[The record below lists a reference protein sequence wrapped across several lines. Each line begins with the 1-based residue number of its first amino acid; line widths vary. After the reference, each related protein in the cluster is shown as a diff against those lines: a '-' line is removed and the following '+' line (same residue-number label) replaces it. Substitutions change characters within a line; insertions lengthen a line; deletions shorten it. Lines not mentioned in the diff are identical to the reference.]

1 MAGGIYLGSFA
12 GGLFSGA
19 QSIFSLYKEYQG
31 VRRQVK
37 LDEYDEQRR
46 LAREEDEKKRL
57 AGTGASKVP
66 GTQDFTRAP
75 GTTALPAPTPAP
87 TPTAAPEAKPD
98 ILTRPPE
105 PAYPPA
111 PLTEGDIAPS
121 FRGQNRS
128 AAGTENDPWITGG
141 GYPRTPMV
149 GGVPRALYPWDP
161 YNPVGTQT
169 LHPQET
175 SQADVDRALAEHQA
189 RRAMARDPAYGPT
202 QPQPTGPAQMPDRA
216 ALGYARQF
224 NAPSPG
230 VQSDVDAHG
239 AVPDP
244 TRTPPWPMTPTNRPV
259 GATVGAGGGP
269 SAITN
274 QPVGASLQPV
284 PAPPSVMAPTNEP
297 IPSRQPGGPYTPPP
311 QQDPRVPSYT
321 MPQPAVPPADV
332 AQPYQPPPPVMAPG
346 TEPIPS
352 RQPGGFISPPQQQ
365 DPRGLPPPQPYS
377 PAQATPPTSVPPP
390 APSPA
395 TPMGGASSLGGRILS
410 MINPMGS
417 AQAAEITPARPVGQG
432 DPNAPAPTPTQS
444 AYGQPPAPAPAQ
456 PTGITPAQPP
466 TVDKNPP
473 THPPPAPVAVAGTGG
488 KVLQSEGTPPALA
501 PPVDMSHYNNTKTR
515 YPERL
520 AMVERAIAAEGAQGI
535 VSPEFMLA
543 TIGRENAGWNNA
555 ISHGTSAAGYTS
567 SAKGLV
573 QIIDG
578 TRRSIDPRGELDWRD
593 PEQNIRLG
601 VRLYKTQALDQGL
614 GSDTLQNAMV
624 YRGGYDF
631 LNGVAK
637 HGFDGYAAQGPEQK
651 SQVVDMMKMFPGS
664 KLADIPITAVSGNHK
679 NYDAVALYQRAQAEG
694 PDGLLRGLVETGPA
708 GLGMSDRWRAAQSA
722 LESYLIISGH
732 PEQAG
737 MAGEWVAQMSQ
748 QGTVSNLIAADQAIM
763 SKDPQTAIGYLAKAH
778 AFFPDGTYARFGAD
792 NKGNIWAYRLSDR
805 NGTPVGQPFQ
815 VTHEDIAKQIIG
827 LQNPV
832 TYVKTLQAHQKENA
846 KMELDRAHTEYY
858 KQLPG
863 IKEEQVRAG
872 IEKEHLRQQ
881 GIRERTEQAERHQ
894 QETAALRAE
903 RNTALEA
910 DVEKAYPPSE
920 RPKDAPEGE
929 YERAADIY
937 RQIRK
942 VPSQGGGDM
951 SQASAKMYAD
961 GLAAGKYDLALMAT
975 QPGKPPV
982 YAVRDK
988 QGKNVGTAPLSYEQ
1002 GELIKPL
1009 LGLAGSAPLQG
1020 APNVAPPV
1028 PSPAPAL
1035 TPAKPPPPMNTN
1047 APSVPLTDPMGNMS
1061 ALPRQGLSRAA

>member
-1 MAGGIYLGSFA
+1 
-12 GGLFSGA
+12 
-19 QSIFSLYKEYQG
+19 
-31 VRRQVK
+31 
-37 LDEYDEQRR
+37 
-46 LAREEDEKKRL
+46 
-57 AGTGASKVP
+57 
-66 GTQDFTRAP
+66 
-75 GTTALPAPTPAP
+75 
-87 TPTAAPEAKPD
+87 
-98 ILTRPPE
+98 
-105 PAYPPA
+105 
-111 PLTEGDIAPS
+111 
-121 FRGQNRS
+121 
-128 AAGTENDPWITGG
+128 
-141 GYPRTPMV
+141 
-149 GGVPRALYPWDP
+149 
-161 YNPVGTQT
+161 
-169 LHPQET
+169 
-175 SQADVDRALAEHQA
+175 
-189 RRAMARDPAYGPT
+189 
-202 QPQPTGPAQMPDRA
+202 
-216 ALGYARQF
+216 
-224 NAPSPG
+224 
-230 VQSDVDAHG
+230 
-239 AVPDP
+239 
-244 TRTPPWPMTPTNRPV
+244 
-259 GATVGAGGGP
+259 
-269 SAITN
+269 
-274 QPVGASLQPV
+274 
-284 PAPPSVMAPTNEP
+284 
-297 IPSRQPGGPYTPPP
+297 
-311 QQDPRVPSYT
+311 
-321 MPQPAVPPADV
+321 
-332 AQPYQPPPPVMAPG
+332 
-346 TEPIPS
+346 
-352 RQPGGFISPPQQQ
+352 
-365 DPRGLPPPQPYS
+365 
-377 PAQATPPTSVPPP
+377 
-390 APSPA
+390 
-395 TPMGGASSLGGRILS
+395 